1 MMSLF
6 RKSKK
11 IIKQTMVMG
20 FLIVT
25 KNRKKIIKNNG
36 CGDGSFLIA
45 VENRRPKKSKKLLKN
60 VTLYNY
66 VLFIHYTAGSE

>member
-1 MMSLF
+1 MYSIFIIKCAFSVMSMF

-36 CGDGSFLIA
+36 CGDGSF
-45 VENRRPKKSKKLLKN
+45 
-60 VTLYNY
+60 
-66 VLFIHYTAGSE
+66 